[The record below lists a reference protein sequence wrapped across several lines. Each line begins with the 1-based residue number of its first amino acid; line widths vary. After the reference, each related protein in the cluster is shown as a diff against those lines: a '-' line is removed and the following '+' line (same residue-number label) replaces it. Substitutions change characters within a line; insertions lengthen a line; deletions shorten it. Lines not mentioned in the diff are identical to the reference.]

1 MVRITARERL
11 ALIGAMTGAAVF
23 PVFRAAVAGEVT
35 KMTDSASD
43 ELAEAWSDLCASLQE
58 ASHFLQGH
66 ANYRAEENRAS
77 GYQMM
82 ASVLVKALEMHTR
95 IDPDFPVFHVHDAL
109 HLCSADNPDQRYLQ
123 TRIRGGESYRIWGRL
138 TNEARLDVQIYAG
151 ESTSLPRSTG
161 FLAFEEM
168 HVEPDGTYEVIVS
181 PERSGRNWMDNPP
194 DSARVLIRQVYSDWS
209 VEPPGEV
216 HIDRI
221 GFEGARR
228 TGPVSDEMARGLREA
243 GENLKQDVAAWANL
257 HQTQT
262 GSDHATPV
270 NAIPPPASTFAQG
283 GAKDRYMTFSI
294 YDIADD
300 EALVLRWWPMGGT
313 YQAVHLR
320 DLWNSSLEYTNMQS
334 SLTGEQCYEDPDGSY
349 WCVLSARDPGIANW
363 LDTGGLRR
371 GYVAFRFD
379 GIGGKPFDAAKV
391 PTLEKVRFNDL
402 AAHLP
407 SGTPRFSPTDRFAAL
422 AARRKHLQ
430 ERCHR

>member
-1 MVRITARERL
+1 VFPPVRIAAARE
-11 ALIGAMTGAAVF
+11 M
-23 PVFRAAVAGEVT
+23 T
-35 KMTDSASD
+35 KMPDNSSRDLEA
-43 ELAEAWSDLCASLQE
+43 AWSDLCASLQQ
-58 ASHFLQGH
+58 ASEFVQQH

-82 ASVLVKALEMHTR
+82 VGVLVKALEMHTR
-95 IDPDFPVFHVHDAL
+95 VDPDFPVWHVHDTM
-109 HLCSADNPDQRYLQ
+109 HLCGADNPDQRYLQ
-123 TRIRGGESYRIWGRL
+123 CRIRGGESYRIWGRL

-161 FLAFEEM
+161 FLSFEEM
-168 HVEPDGTYEVIVS
+168 HIEPDGTYEIIVS
-181 PERSGRNWMDNPP
+181 PSRSGANWMDNPP

-209 VEPPGEV
+209 IAKSGEV

-228 TGPVSDEMARGLREA
+228 AGPVAADLARGLREA

-257 HQTQT
+257 HQTVT
-262 GSDHATPV
+262 DSDHATPV

-283 GAKDRYMTFSI
+283 GAKNRYMTFSI
-294 YDIADD
+294 YDVADD

-334 SLTGEQCYEDPDGSY
+334 SLTGEQCEESADGSF
-349 WCVLSARDPGIANW
+349 WCVLSARDPGVANW
-363 LDTGGLRR
+363 LDTGGLKR

-379 GIGGKPFDAAKV
+379 GIGDRPFDADKV
-391 PTLEKVRFNDL
+391 PTLEKVRFDDL

-407 SGTPRFSPTDRFAAL
+407 KGTPRFTAEQRFASL

-430 ERCHR
+430 ARCHR

>member
-1 MVRITARERL
+1 MPDNSSRDLEA
-11 ALIGAMTGAAVF
+11 
-23 PVFRAAVAGEVT
+23 
-35 KMTDSASD
+35 
-43 ELAEAWSDLCASLQE
+43 AWSDLCASLQQ
-58 ASHFLQGH
+58 ASEFVQGH

-82 ASVLVKALEMHTR
+82 VGVLVKALEMHTR
-95 IDPDFPVFHVHDAL
+95 VDPDFPVWHVHDTM
-109 HLCSADNPDQRYLQ
+109 HLCGADNPDQRYLQ
-123 TRIRGGESYRIWGRL
+123 CRIRGGESYRIWGRL

-161 FLAFEEM
+161 FLSFEEM
-168 HVEPDGTYEVIVS
+168 HVEPDGTYEIIVS
-181 PERSGRNWMDNPP
+181 PNRSGANWMDNPP

-209 VEPPGEV
+209 IEPPGEV

-228 TGPVSDEMARGLREA
+228 TGPAAADLARGLREA

-257 HQTQT
+257 HQTVT
-262 GSDHATPV
+262 DSDHATPV

-283 GAKDRYMTFSI
+283 GAKNRYMTFSI
-294 YDIADD
+294 YDVAED

-334 SLTGEQCYEDPDGSY
+334 SLTGEQCEESADGSF
-349 WCVLSARDPGIANW
+349 WCVLSARDPGVANW
-363 LDTGGLRR
+363 LDTGGLKR

-379 GIGGKPFDAAKV
+379 GIGDRPFDADKV
-391 PTLEKVRFNDL
+391 PTLERVRFDDL

-407 SGTPRFSPTDRFAAL
+407 KDTPRFTAEQRFAAL

-430 ERCHR
+430 ARCHR